1 MRKYILVFILLT
13 FVCYSQNKQS
23 TFPEDF
29 YGKYKG
35 KLNIVNPNGKMEI
48 DMEFHLFPT
57 DSSGKYQYTIIYA
70 SENINQER
78 KYLLIEKDKSKGY
91 YIIDENNG
99 IFLDAKLL
107 NNTLYSVFEVQG
119 NILTTTEKFYEDYL
133 DFEII
138 FMNKEK
144 VNKSGNTDSE
154 TPEVISYPISVIQF
168 AKLEKY
174 E

>member
-1 MRKYILVFILLT
+1 MKKLFLFFLLINFIG
-13 FVCYSQNKQS
+13 FSQNNK
-23 TFPEDF
+23 TNFPDDF

-57 DSSGKYQYTIIYA
+57 DSTGKYQYTIIYA

-78 KYLLIEKDKSKGY
+78 KYLLIEKDKSKGDY
-91 YIIDENNG
+91 VIDENNG
-99 IFLDAKLL
+99 ILLDAKFLQ
-107 NNTLYSVFEVQG
+107 NTLYSAFEVQG
-119 NILTTTEKFYEDYL
+119 NLLTTTERFYKDYME
-133 DFEII
+133 FEII
-138 FMNKEK
+138 FMYKEK
-144 VNKSGNTDSE
+144 ANKSGNTDSE